1 MHSGERLDTKQ
12 MNLNPFE
19 IKAEI
24 LNIIEDCKD
33 ETDIGI
39 LQQRVQR
46 LDEQEDSTTIEKIL
60 FKELLHADTSKERII
75 RFLLQRYVEKDKLI
89 TQLWSVLKNS
99 LTSSEVKII
108 VLSYLRELETDWKY
122 EDFTDSFGDD
132 VDIVDNDTR
141 KLLESAIVNPEVQI
155 DFLDFLSSVDAR
167 DRLLLV
173 KSLADDYTEDALA
186 NILIPVFLSSP
197 ESEIGK
203 EALSLLGNSR
213 SQLAYHAL
221 NTAYEFLN
229 DNMKQLVKKNL
240 NILKLSGIR
249 EDNSIQFYKQLLSE
263 SKPYRCCATYP
274 DGQGNQA
281 LIFSRKNLKTNK
293 VQFVAI
299 VINDYSGIRDCFGF
313 NEISEFECD
322 KIIERF
328 YKDEK
333 NIPLSPEAL
342 KTLAL
347 YGEKISKEK
356 TSNWLLPYE
365 YVCWKNL
372 MTDIEI
378 RDSDIESVLNKT
390 FTSIA
395 SVSEK
400 DLERLSDADFMQYWF
415 LDSHYSSEF
424 EAFIEIADT
433 EVLTDGF
440 DFDEL
445 INNYVNKVF
454 YQDEYDTWKKRL
466 LMCSYIELNDN
477 HFDIA
482 QILYNL
488 YHDSKMFSDFLKIL
502 LRKSIYEYYFS
513 LKFNTEENQNKFTLK
528 QLDDIIEAIESKWVK
543 NA

>member
-1 MHSGERLDTKQ
+1 MHSGERLENKL
-12 MNLNPFE
+12 MHLNPFE

-24 LNIIEDCKD
+24 LNIIDDCKEEND
-33 ETDIGI
+33 SRI
-39 LQQRVQR
+39 LQQRVVR
-46 LDEQEDSTTIEKIL
+46 LDEQEDVLTIEKIL

-75 RFLLQRYVEKDKLI
+75 RFLLQRYVEKDRLI
-89 TQLWSVLKNS
+89 SQLWSVLKNTM
-99 LTSSEVKII
+99 TSSEVKII

-122 EDFTDSFGDD
+122 EDFSDSLGDD
-132 VDIVDNDTR
+132 IDIVDSDTR
-141 KLLESAIVNPEVQI
+141 KLLDSAIVNPEVQI
-155 DFLDFLSSVDAR
+155 DFLDFLSSVDSN

-173 KSLADDYTEDALA
+173 KSLADDYTADALA
-186 NILIPVFLSSP
+186 NILIPVFLSAP

-221 NTAYEFLN
+221 NTAYDFLN
-229 DNMKQLVKKNL
+229 DGMKQLVKKNL
-240 NILKLSGIR
+240 NLLKLAGIR
-249 EDNSIQFYKQLLSE
+249 EDNSKEFYKQLLSD

-281 LIFSRKNLKTNK
+281 LIFSRKNTKIGK

-299 VINDYSGIRDCFGF
+299 VINDYTGIRDCFGF

-333 NIPLSPEAL
+333 NIPLTPEAL
-342 KTLAL
+342 KTLVL
-347 YGEKISKEK
+347 YGEQISKNK
-356 TSNWLLPYE
+356 ASNWLLPYE

-372 MTDIEI
+372 MTDIEVEET
-378 RDSDIESVLNKT
+378 DIKSFLGKN
-390 FTSIA
+390 FTSIT
-395 SVSEK
+395 SVVPE
-400 DLERLSDADFMQYWF
+400 DLEKLSDADFMQYWF
-415 LDSHYSSEF
+415 LDHHYSSEF
-424 EAFIEIADT
+424 EAFLEIADT
-433 EVLTDGF
+433 EVMTKGF

-445 INNYVNKVF
+445 IDNYVTKVF
-454 YQDEYDTWKKRL
+454 YQDEYEIWKNRL
-466 LMCSYIELNDN
+466 LTCAYIELNDN
-477 HFDIA
+477 HYDIA
-482 QILYNL
+482 KILYNL
-488 YHDSKMFSDFLKIL
+488 YYDSNSFNNFLKIL

-528 QLDDIIEAIESKWVK
+528 QLDDIIESIESKWVK

>member
-1 MHSGERLDTKQ
+1 ML
-12 MNLNPFE
+12 LNPFE

-33 ETDIGI
+33 ENDTRI
-39 LQQRVQR
+39 LQQRVSR
-46 LDEQEDSTTIEKIL
+46 LDNQPDVTTIEKIL
-60 FKELLHADTSKERII
+60 FKELLHADTSKEKII
-75 RFLLQRYVEKDKLI
+75 RFLLQRYVPKDRLI
-89 TQLWSVLKNS
+89 NQLWSVLKNTM
-99 LTSSEVKII
+99 TSSEVKII

-122 EDFTDSFGDD
+122 EDFTDSFGND
-132 VDIVDNDTR
+132 VDIVDNDTK
-141 KLLESAIVNPEVQI
+141 KLLETAIVNPEVQI

-167 DRLLLV
+167 DRLILV
-173 KSLADDYTEDALA
+173 KSLAEDYTEDALA
-186 NILIPVFLSSP
+186 NILIPVFLSAP

-203 EALSLLGNSR
+203 EALNILGNSR

-221 NTAYEFLN
+221 NTSYEFLSEN
-229 DNMKQLVKKNL
+229 LKQQVKKNL
-240 NILKLSGIR
+240 NLLKLAGIR
-249 EDNSIQFYKQLLSE
+249 EDNSHEFYKKLLSD

-274 DGQGNQA
+274 DGLGNQA
-281 LIFSRKNLKTNK
+281 LIFSRKNLTTNK

-299 VINDYSGIRDCFGF
+299 VINDYTGIRDCFGF

-342 KTLAL
+342 KTLIL
-347 YGEKISKEK
+347 YGENISKEK

-372 MTDIEI
+372 MTDI
-378 RDSDIESVLNKT
+378 DNDDINLENILNQK
-390 FTSIA
+390 FTPTK
-395 SVSEK
+395 VTQN
-400 DLERLSDADFMQYWF
+400 DLDKLTDVDFMKYWF

-433 EVLTDGF
+433 EVMTDGF
-440 DFDEL
+440 DFDKL
-445 INNYVNKVF
+445 IDNYVSKVF
-454 YQDEYDTWKKRL
+454 YQDEYNTWKKRL
-466 LMCSYIELNDN
+466 LVCAYMELNDN
-477 HFDIA
+477 HHDIA
-482 QILYNL
+482 KILYNL
-488 YHDSKMFSDFLKIL
+488 YYDTDAYKEFLKIL

-528 QLDDIIEAIESKWVK
+528 QLDDIIEAIENKWVK
-543 NA
+543 NV